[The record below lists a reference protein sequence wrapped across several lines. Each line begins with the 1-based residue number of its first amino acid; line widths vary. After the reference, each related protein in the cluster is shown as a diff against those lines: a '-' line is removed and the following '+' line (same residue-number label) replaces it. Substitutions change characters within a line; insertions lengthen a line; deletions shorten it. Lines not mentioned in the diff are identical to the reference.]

1 MIVRRFAEALRKLD
15 QVLNITPD
23 DLDTLVEKAAIA
35 QAEGRGLTGRGLTE
49 KLCVQTAKFR
59 GISMKAKGRKI
70 VDSPALC
77 RFTHRSRYEFV
88 AQVFGSRIPCVGF
101 DGQLLTPHIP
111 QRIDRL
117 RIGRSGG

>member
-49 KLCVQTAKFR
+49 KLCVPTAKFR
-59 GISMKAKGRKI
+59 GISMKPIGRKI
-70 VDSPALC
+70 VRSPELPKFDTSISIRVCCAGIWIAHSMC
-77 RFTHRSRYEFV
+77 RV
-88 AQVFGSRIPCVGF
+88 
-101 DGQLLTPHIP
+101 
-111 QRIDRL
+111 
-117 RIGRSGG
+117 